1 MRKNY
6 TLKTTRCW
14 CKKSKM
20 TWTDGKTYSV
30 LELEDSVLSK
40 WLYWPKAVYRFTAIL
55 IKLPKAFFSELEQ
68 KILNFYGN
76 TKDPHKVKAILSKKN
91 GAEEISLPIFR
102 LYYKDI
108 VIKTVWYWHK
118 NRNMDWCH
126 RIESLEINQYTSG

>member
-76 TKDPHKVKAILSKKN
+76 TKDPQIAKEIL
-91 GAEEISLPIFR
+91 
-102 LYYKDI
+102 
-108 VIKTVWYWHK
+108 IKEQSWRYHAPWLQSILQSHSHQ
-118 NRNMDWCH
+118 NRM
-126 RIESLEINQYTSG
+126 ILAQNQKQRSMEQNRDPRNKPTHL